1 MALSTISGN
10 TIGLYVTSA
19 ETGAVSRLVGL
30 STSCSLSYSNNVIE
44 TAAKN
49 GIATIST
56 LHSVA
61 GTGSFTMSI
70 DGLVDI
76 TTAEDNAGTTASDEH
91 GFNNLMDMA
100 ITGTAVEVVFKSDT
114 GTTYTGSA
122 FIDSLEATAGVD
134 SFASFTCSLKGT
146 GGLTVA

>member
-10 TIGLYVTSA
+10 TIGLYATSN
-19 ETGAVSRLVGL
+19 ESGAVSRLIGL

-49 GIATIST
+49 GIASIST

-70 DGLVDI
+70 DGLVDL
-76 TTAEDNAGTTASDEH
+76 TTGADLGGTDATDEH
-91 GFNNLMDMA
+91 GFNNLMGMA
-100 ITGTAVEVVFKSDT
+100 IDGTAVSVVFKSDS

-122 FIDSLEATAGVD
+122 FIESLEATAGVD

>member
-10 TIGLYVTSA
+10 TIGLYATSN
-19 ETGAVSRLVGL
+19 ETGAVSRLIGL

-49 GIATIST
+49 GIASIST

-70 DGLVDI
+70 DGLVDL
-76 TTAEDNAGTTASDEH
+76 TTAADLAGTDSADEH
-91 GFNNLMDMA
+91 GFNNLMGMA
-100 ITGTAVEVVFKSDT
+100 IDGTAVEVVFKSDS

-122 FIDSLEATAGVD
+122 FIESLEATAGVD